1 MTKMIGQERIQER
14 VLNLIESNKFP
25 RFCLLVGEQG
35 SGRKTIAQ
43 WIGEQ
48 LDAVV
53 DMCGIDVDSVRNVIE
68 HSYNTSQPMLYIF
81 PDADNMSL
89 AAKNALLKV
98 TEEPPRNARFIM
110 TVMST
115 SNVLPTIES
124 RAFVLRTDSYSIRDI
139 VKYYREIVTSYRG
152 EVAVREEWRD
162 IFAKYCSTPGD
173 VNLLCSYDIDEFDKF
188 VHTVVQNIDKVSG
201 SNSFKIGS
209 RLDLGTDEKKYDLA
223 LFWKAFI
230 VVCFDSLASNPFKY
244 ISGVTITSR
253 YKDELRLA
261 GINKQMCFDN
271 WLLDIRKEWMKY
283 AESNED

>member
-1 MTKMIGQERIQER
+1 MTKMIGQEKLQER
-14 VLNLIESNKFP
+14 VLSLIESNKFP
-25 RFCLLVGEQG
+25 RFCLLVGEKG
-35 SGRKTIAQ
+35 SGRKTFAE
-43 WIGEQ
+43 WFIGQQ

-53 DMCGIDVDSVRNVIE
+53 DVCGIDVDSVRDVIE
-68 HSYNTSQPMLYIF
+68 RSYNTSQPMLYIF

-124 RAFVLRTDSYSIRDI
+124 RAFVLRMDSYSIRDI
-139 VKYYREIVTSYRG
+139 VNYYRCECNIKG
-152 EVAVREEWRD
+152 D
-162 IFAKYCSTPGD
+162 GGDLCAKYCSTPGD
-173 VNLLCSYDIDEFDKF
+173 VNLLCSYDMNEFDIF
-188 VHTVVQNIDKVSG
+188 VYTVFRNIDKVSG

-230 VVCFDSLASNPFKY
+230 AVCIEALASNPFKY
-244 ISGVTITSR
+244 ICGVTITSR

-283 AESNED
+283 AESNEE